1 MVATLEQ
8 NQIIEITSFD
18 RAGKKKLRRVR
29 VSELADNG
37 NGTAEVVGVNMQSE
51 NPIPYTL
58 KMTSAERIER
68 QPGAR
73 FWKPYVDTGTGEE

>member
-1 MVATLEQ
+1 MLTLER

-18 RAGKKKLRRVR
+18 RVGKKNLRRVR

-37 NGTAEVVGVNMQSE
+37 NGTAKVVGVNMQSE

-58 KMTSAERIER
+58 PMTPAERIER
-68 QPGAR
+68 KPGAR
-73 FWKPYVDTGTGEE
+73 FWKPFVDTGTGEE

>member
-1 MVATLEQ
+1 MTLAL

-18 RAGKKKLRRVR
+18 RAGKKNLRRVR
-29 VSELADNG
+29 VRELADNG
-37 NGTAEVVGVNMQSE
+37 NGTAEVVGVNMQRE

-58 KMTSAERIER
+58 PMQPAERIER

-73 FWKPYVDTGTGEE
+73 FWKPFVDSGEGDE